1 MELKRNKRRSVVIN
15 VTSLIDVMFILVL
28 FFTVSTTFVN
38 QPAMNLELPTAV
50 HSQATRQAAIIV
62 NIDEKGSIFL
72 NDEPVDA
79 AILEQ
84 LLISRLATSDE
95 KAVVLKADSRVTHG
109 TVVHVLDIIKGAG
122 VVKLTIATQPES

>member
-1 MELKRNKRRSVVIN
+1 MELRRVKRRSVIIN

-38 QPAMNLELPTAV
+38 QPAMNLELPKAA

-62 NIDEKGSIFL
+62 HVDQNGGVFL

-79 AILEQ
+79 ALLEQ
-84 LLISRLATSDE
+84 SLVTRLATSDD
-95 KAVVLKADSRVTHG
+95 KAVVLKADSRVSHG
-109 TVVHVLDIIKGAG
+109 VVVYILDIIKGAG
-122 VVKLTIATQPES
+122 VQKLTIATQPEP